1 MFDAGFNLIDLM
13 PKHITGK
20 DNPIRG
26 IALAVLATFLF
37 ACLNVMTKH
46 ISQIYPV
53 IMILWF
59 SYLFFGAYGLA
70 IGIRKDKK
78 RAFSSIVPVLQVTRA
93 LLLLA
98 EVGVYIIAFRHL
110 PLAEISAISGTG
122 PLVTLAMSAL
132 ILREVISVRQ
142 WLLVAFGFVGI
153 IIIVKPGF
161 SVFNP
166 YMLIPLFGTF
176 LWGLYQVSVSYT
188 HLTLPTKRIV

>member
-1 MFDAGFNLIDLM
+1 MFDADINLIDLM
-13 PKHITGK
+13 SEHNTGN

-59 SYLFFGAYGLA
+59 RYLFFGAYGLA

-93 LLLLA
+93 LLLL
-98 EVGVYIIAFRHL
+98 
-110 PLAEISAISGTG
+110 S
-122 PLVTLAMSAL
+122 L
-132 ILREVISVRQ
+132 IHI
-142 WLLVAFGFVGI
+142 
-153 IIIVKPGF
+153 
-161 SVFNP
+161 
-166 YMLIPLFGTF
+166 
-176 LWGLYQVSVSYT
+176 
-188 HLTLPTKRIV
+188 